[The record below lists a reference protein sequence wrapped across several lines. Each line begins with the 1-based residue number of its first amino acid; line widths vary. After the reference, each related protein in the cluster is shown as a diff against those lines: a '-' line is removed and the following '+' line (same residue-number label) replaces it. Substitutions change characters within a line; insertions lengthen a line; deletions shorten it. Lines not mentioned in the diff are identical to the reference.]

1 MLEEIYAQTKDH
13 MEKSIE
19 ALKKDY
25 KSLRTGKV
33 NVNILDGIR
42 IDYYG
47 TPTDLSQVGSVLSP
61 DATTIVINPWEKN
74 LLGPIDKALQAANIG
89 VNPNNDGEVIKLFFP
104 PMTVDQRQ
112 NTAKQAKVMTDNAKV
127 AIRNIRQNANTK
139 AKNLLKDKLITEDE
153 NKRAQDEIQKI
164 TDSYVVKADETLK
177 AKEKDILTV

>member
-1 MLEEIYAQTKDH
+1 MLEEIYAQTKEH
-13 MEKSIE
+13 MEKSID

-25 KSLRTGKV
+25 RSLRTGKV
-33 NVNILDGIR
+33 NPNILDGIR

-74 LLGPIDKALQAANIG
+74 LLGVIDKALQAANIG
-89 VNPNNDGEVIKLFFP
+89 VNPNNDGVVIKLFFP
-104 PMTVDQRQ
+104 PMTTDQRE
-112 NTAKQAKVMTDNAKV
+112 NTVKQAKVMTDNAKV
-127 AIRNIRQNANTK
+127 AIRNIRQNSNTK

-164 TDSYVVKADETLK
+164 TDSYVLKADETLK
-177 AKEKDILTV
+177 TKEKEILTV

>member
-1 MLEEIYAQTKDH
+1 MLEEIYAQTKEH
-13 MEKSIE
+13 MEKSID

-25 KSLRTGKV
+25 RSLRTGKV
-33 NVNILDGIR
+33 NPNILDGIR

-74 LLGPIDKALQAANIG
+74 LLGVIDKALQAANIG
-89 VNPNNDGEVIKLFFP
+89 VNPNNDGVVIKLFFP
-104 PMTVDQRQ
+104 PMTTDQRE
-112 NTAKQAKVMTDNAKV
+112 NTVKQAKVMTDNAKV
-127 AIRNIRQNANTK
+127 AIRNIRQNSNTK

-164 TDSYVVKADETLK
+164 TDSYVIKADETLK
-177 AKEKDILTV
+177 AKEKEIRTI

>member
-1 MLEEIYAQTKDH
+1 MLEELYAQTKEH
-13 MEKSIE
+13 MEKSIDS
-19 ALKKDY
+19 LRKDY
-25 KSLRTGKV
+25 KMLRTGKV
-33 NVNILDGIR
+33 NPNILDGIR

-74 LLGPIDKALQAANIG
+74 LLGVIDKALQAANIG

-104 PMTVDQRQ
+104 PMTVEQRKE
-112 NTAKQAKVMTDNAKV
+112 TAKQAKVLTDNAKV

>member
-74 LLGPIDKALQAANIG
+74 LLGAIEKAIQSANIG

-104 PMTVDQRQ
+104 PMTTDQRE
-112 NTAKQAKVMTDNAKV
+112 NTVKQAKVMTDNAKV
-127 AIRNIRQNANTK
+127 AIRNIRQNSNTK

-164 TDSYVVKADETLK
+164 TDSYVLKADETLK
-177 AKEKDILTV
+177 AKEKEIRTI

>member
-74 LLGPIDKALQAANIG
+74 LLGVIDKALQAANIG
-89 VNPNNDGEVIKLFFP
+89 VNPNNDGVVIKLFFP
-104 PMTVDQRQ
+104 PMTTDQRE
-112 NTAKQAKVMTDNAKV
+112 NTVKQAKVMTDNAKV
-127 AIRNIRQNANTK
+127 AIRNIRQNSNTK

>member
-1 MLEEIYAQTKDH
+1 MLEELYAQTKKQKK
-13 MEKSIE
+13 KSIDS
-19 ALKKDY
+19 LRKDY
-25 KSLRTGKV
+25 KMLRTGKV
-33 NVNILDGIR
+33 NPNILDGIR

-74 LLGPIDKALQAANIG
+74 LLGVIDKALQAANIG

-104 PMTVDQRQ
+104 PMTVDQRKE
-112 NTAKQAKVMTDNAKV
+112 TAKQAKVMTDNAKV
-127 AIRNIRQNANTK
+127 AIRNIRQNSNTK
-139 AKNLLKDKLITEDE
+139 VKNLLKDKEITDDE
-153 NKRAQDEIQKI
+153 SKRAQDEIQKI

>member
-74 LLGPIDKALQAANIG
+74 LLGVIDKALQAANIG

-104 PMTVDQRQ
+104 PMTVEQRKE
-112 NTAKQAKVMTDNAKV
+112 TAKQAKVLTDNAKV

-139 AKNLLKDKLITEDE
+139 IKNLLKDKVVTEDE
-153 NKRAQDEIQKI
+153 SKKAQDEIQKI

>member
-1 MLEEIYAQTKDH
+1 
-13 MEKSIE
+13 MEKSIDS
-19 ALKKDY
+19 LKKDY

-74 LLGPIDKALQAANIG
+74 LLGVIDKALQAANIG
-89 VNPNNDGEVIKLFFP
+89 VNPNNDGVVIKLFFP
-104 PMTVDQRQ
+104 PMTTDQRE
-112 NTAKQAKVMTDNAKV
+112 NTVKQAKVMTDNAKV
-127 AIRNIRQNANTK
+127 AIRNIRQNSNTK

-164 TDSYVVKADETLK
+164 TDSYVIKADETLK
-177 AKEKDILTV
+177 AKEKEIRTI

>member
-1 MLEEIYAQTKDH
+1 MLQEVYAQTKEH

-74 LLGPIDKALQAANIG
+74 LLGAIDKAIQSANIG
-89 VNPNNDGEVIKLFFP
+89 VNPNNDGVVIKLFFP
-104 PMTVDQRQ
+104 PMTTDQRE
-112 NTAKQAKVMTDNAKV
+112 NTVKQAKVMTDNAKV
-127 AIRNIRQNANTK
+127 AIRNIRQNSNTK

-164 TDSYVVKADETLK
+164 TDSYVLKADETLK
-177 AKEKDILTV
+177 AKEKEIRTI